1 MKRPLIRPLV
11 AAALLSLGAACS
23 PPPAATGQGW
33 VDAAQFSNID
43 DRGSTMVSNASKG
56 WSR

>member
-1 MKRPLIRPLV
+1 MGKRLISPLV
-11 AAALLSLGAACS
+11 AAALLSLGAACAS
-23 PPPAATGQGW
+23 PPTGQGW